1 MAWPGLRHLRI
12 EGTFLRSRVGR
23 RVFLLFVLS
32 AFVPAALLTML
43 WLGHTSRVDADNLR
57 RQLAQDG
64 SSYARGIY
72 ERLMGAQFILG
83 VQAIGLREGIAAMG
97 ANPYVPGQVFSAIY
111 QMQGGEASTLE
122 GLPAAAPLPALTQA
136 AQEHLAAGGDSALLV
151 EAGEQDARVLLAM
164 RVDPLMP
171 ERGLLLGELDPAYL
185 WSDLEELTPPT
196 QVCVRAAVA
205 TVLYCSS
212 PDARAQLDPRVAAG
226 TPERAGDG
234 GVLHYERGLFL
245 RARFGADDWSVT
257 TLRLEGDGPAAVQR
271 PTRVFLAVVLLTLLL
286 VAFLSVSQIRRT
298 LVPLEQ
304 LLEGTRRIERGEFGH
319 PVAVARDDE
328 FGQLA
333 QAFNRM
339 AVRLG
344 RQIGTLRALSE
355 IDHEILSRVDLPQ
368 IIGRVQERLN
378 ELWPGA
384 VTSVVVF
391 DQQAA
396 DFGIVHF
403 HGGDGLVATLPT
415 QLDPHMLK
423 RLARDYDGL
432 WFDVG
437 ATEVPD
443 FLALLVQAGA
453 RRILVLP
460 IFWRRKVNGL
470 LTVGLPDMREFSEEQ
485 IGQARD
491 LGNRIGVALA
501 AHARDEELKHRAYH
515 DAMTGL
521 PNRALLFERL
531 QQEMAHARRQDKKL
545 ALLFIDLDRFKH
557 VNDSLGHGGGDQL
570 LRQVADRLSACVREG
585 DTVARLSGDEFVV
598 LLPGLASAQQSSRL
612 ANEMLGLISEP
623 FMIDGSENY
632 IGASIGVS
640 IYPDDASLAAE
651 LLKKADMAM
660 YRAKSMGRGRVVYFE
675 EGMNLAQQERNRME
689 RALHQALARQEFS
702 LGYQPRYVLPQEK
715 PVGAE
720 ALLRWHH
727 PELGWVPPAKFI
739 PLAEEIGLIESIGA
753 WVLEQVGEQ
762 LVQWQNAGLDIAFV
776 AVNVS
781 GRQLRSGRLLAQ
793 VQSMLK
799 ATGLAPGALLLEVVE
814 GTLIDSDE
822 DAVEQLNWLRHAGVQ
837 IALDDFGVG
846 YSSMTYLQ
854 RLPIGVLKIDR
865 SFIGE
870 LGRSASADGIV
881 QSIIAL
887 GHAMQKSVVAEGV
900 ETTGQLERLRLWG
913 CEQVQGNLFSPPLTA
928 AELEALLAPS
938 RPAEIL

>member
-12 EGTFLRSRVGR
+12 EGTFLRSGVGR

-32 AFVPAALLTML
+32 AFVPAALLTL
-43 WLGHTSRVDADNLR
+43 VWLDHARRMDADNLQ

-64 SSYARGIY
+64 SGYARGLY

-83 VQAIGLREGIAAMG
+83 VQAIGLREGIAAMD
-97 ANPYVPGQVFSAIY
+97 ANAYAPGQVFREIF
-111 QMQGGEASTLE
+111 QLQGAELSTLE
-122 GLPAAAPLPALTQA
+122 GLPAAVPQPGLMQA
-136 AQEHLAAGGDSALLV
+136 AQAHLAAGGDSALLV
-151 EAGEQDARVLLAM
+151 EPGEQEARVLLAM
-164 RVDPLMP
+164 RMDPLMP

-185 WSDLEELTPPT
+185 WSDQEGLTPPT
-196 QVCVRAAVA
+196 QVCVQDAAA
-205 TVLYCSS
+205 TVLYCSG
-212 PDARAQLDPRVAAG
+212 PGAREQLGTLLAAG
-226 TPERAGDG
+226 PAGQARDEG
-234 GVLHYERGLFL
+234 GLHYRRGLFL

-257 TLRLEGDGPAAVQR
+257 TLRLEADGAAAAQR
-271 PTRVFLAVVLLTLLL
+271 PTQVFLAVVLLTLLL

-304 LLEGTRRIERGEFGH
+304 LIEGARRIERGEFG
-319 PVAVARDDE
+319 PAVAVAREDE

-339 AVRLG
+339 AARLG
-344 RQIGTLRALSE
+344 QQIGTLRALSE

-368 IIGRVQERLN
+368 IIERVQTRLD

-403 HGGDGLVATLPT
+403 HGSDGMVATLPT
-415 QLDPHMLK
+415 QLEPHMLK

-470 LTVGLPDMREFSEEQ
+470 LTVGLPDVREFGEEQ

-501 AHARDEELKHRAYH
+501 AHARDEQLKHRAYH
-515 DAMTGL
+515 DDMTGL

-570 LRQVADRLSACVREG
+570 LKQVADRLGTCVREG

-612 ANEMLGLISEP
+612 ANEMLGLIAEP

-640 IYPDDASLAAE
+640 IFPDDASLAAE

-675 EGMNLAQQERNRME
+675 ESMNLAQQERNRME

-702 LGYQPRYVLPQEK
+702 LGYQPRYVLPQEQ

-799 ATGLAPGALLLEVVE
+799 ATGLAPGALLLEVIE
-814 GTLIDSDE
+814 GTLIDCDE
-822 DAVEQLNWLRHAGVQ
+822 DAVEQLNWLRQAGVQ

-854 RLPIGVLKIDR
+854 RLPIGILKIDR

-900 ETTGQLERLRLWG
+900 ETPGQLERLHLWG

-938 RPAEIL
+938 RPAEIV